1 MSSPVTALSTS
12 EQIFNSIRGEEAN
25 FPFPVSTKTFTVGTF
40 DARTGRFTYAVRTQ
54 SEKFND
60 GGKPTVLTGGIVD
73 AVNVV
78 DVTLRFKIRNAQG
91 TVTASVAG
99 VPPVRSDSGT
109 IDVPIGGASSVGFTL
124 SAGARTFESE
134 LPLEINRLLAN
145 AGVFTMPA
153 FPIAIVY
160 APPVDRA
167 KKNSAKWTV
176 TNSTGNTSTVSV
188 ANAQTTSRS
197 VLPKFDN
204 VNVMVSIMKTFSEA
218 LGLVPDSALAK
229 GMSIALDKVAGIL
242 GSASASESKGMSV
255 TKEGS
260 VSLSVANQ
268 QTVSTNAAA
277 GGPGSGD
284 LIFYLKNVRLAYF
297 TDSVGPIRI
306 TVIGHDGIAAT
317 SVAFL
322 KSGGQTDLDAA
333 TVEQF
338 LGLDPFVAGGPSAAL
353 PTKRFV
359 YMDTIDINGGQI
371 TLAETHSITTQQSKE
386 TVVTET
392 RIENNK
398 PGLFRLFGIG
408 VTEEES
414 VQTTLTHKS
423 AVQSQDGR
431 SISNTV
437 ELFAQP
443 DERYCVE
450 MYCDVVF
457 GTFAYRQIKA
467 AGTPQ
472 LTGTAFLSAGKAAA
486 GELVV
491 LTNNGRKFTTRTDAA
506 GGYSFR
512 ASTIK
517 QGSSQLEVKGI
528 KRQFMLT
535 PGMKQDV
542 TQ

>member
-1 MSSPVTALSTS
+1 MSSPVTALATS
-12 EQIFNSIRGEEAN
+12 NEIFNSIRGEEAN
-25 FPFPVSTKTFTVGTF
+25 FPFPVSRKTFTIGTF
-40 DARTGRFTYAVRTQ
+40 DARTGRFTYTVRTHR
-54 SEKFND
+54 ERFND
-60 GGKPTVLTGGIVD
+60 GDKPKILTGGIVD
-73 AVNVV
+73 AVNVI
-78 DVTLRFKIRNAQG
+78 DVTLRFRIRNAQG

-109 IDVPIGGASSVGFTL
+109 VDVPIGGASSVRFTL
-124 SAGARTFESE
+124 SAGARIFESE

-153 FPIAIVY
+153 FPVAIIY

-188 ANAQTTSRS
+188 SNAQTTSRS

-204 VNVMVSIMKTFSEA
+204 VNVVVSMMKTYSQAF
-218 LGLVPDSALAK
+218 GLVPNNALAK
-229 GMSIALDKVAGIL
+229 GISVALDKVAGIL
-242 GSASASESKGMSV
+242 GSASASESKGTSV
-255 TKEGS
+255 TSQGS
-260 VSLSVANQ
+260 VTLSVANQ
-268 QTVSTNAAA
+268 QTISTDAAA

-284 LIFYLKNVRLAYF
+284 LIFYLKNVKLAYF
-297 TDSVGPIRI
+297 TDGVGPIRVTI
-306 TVIGHDGIAAT
+306 FGHDGIAAT

-322 KSGGQTDLDAA
+322 RSGGQTDLDAA

-353 PTKRFV
+353 PEKRFA

-371 TLAETHSITTQQSKE
+371 TLAETHSLTTQESNE
-386 TVVTET
+386 TVVTRT

-414 VQTTLTHKS
+414 VQTTITHKS
-423 AVQSQDGR
+423 AVQSQEGR
-431 SISNTV
+431 SIANTV
-437 ELFAQP
+437 QLFAQP

-457 GTFAYRQIKA
+457 GTFAYRQIPA
-467 AGTPQ
+467 SATPR
-472 LTGTAFLSAGKAAA
+472 LTGTASTTPGNPAA
-486 GELVV
+486 GEVV
-491 LTNNGRKFTTRTDAA
+491 LLTNNGRKFTTRTDAA
-506 GGYSFR
+506 GRYSFH

-517 QGSSQLEVKGI
+517 RGRSQLEVKGV
-528 KRQFMLT
+528 KRQFVLT
-535 PGMKQDV
+535 PGMRQDV
-542 TQ
+542 SQ